1 MGVEIFLF
9 FCVAC
14 SGYLIQSE
22 NWKFV
27 IRIICIA
34 VMYGIYYKWF
44 RISQKNRGMR
54 IKRGNYHPYSRFS

>member
-44 RISQKNRGMR
+44 RISQKKPWNED
-54 IKRGNYHPYSRFS
+54 

>member
-1 MGVEIFLF
+1 MKKRILVGVEIFLF
-9 FCVAC
+9 FCVVC

-44 RISQKNRGMR
+44 RISQKKPWNED
-54 IKRGNYHPYSRFS
+54 